1 MFYIIA
7 SIICSVLLG
16 LIFKFFPRYSINTL
30 QAVVFNY
37 ATCVLVAW
45 LSIGKFP
52 INAETIQLN
61 GFEACMIVGIFYI
74 TGFVAIGLSVQRL
87 GIATTSVLQKMSMIA
102 PILVAIFF
110 FHESASSLKIV
121 GILAAIFSIFL
132 IIHQSNQQNRVALP
146 QNRVALPLIGW
157 ATLLL
162 SMLAD
167 LGIFWINRIAPDAS
181 NDPRLIAT
189 LFGTAG
195 LLGFITVLV
204 LVIQGKTKIELKN
217 VLAGV
222 VLGVPNYGSIYFL
235 MSGLQTGMGGS
246 VVFPLTNVGVI
257 LLSSALA
264 FLVFKEH
271 LSLKNKLGILLAM
284 LAILLISFA

>member
-1 MFYIIA
+1 MLYIIA

-16 LIFKFFPRYSINTL
+16 LIFKSFPRYTINTL

-52 INAETIQLN
+52 INAETMQLK
-61 GFEACMIVGIFYI
+61 GFQACMLVGISYI

-102 PILVAIFF
+102 PVLVAIFF
-110 FHESASSLKIV
+110 FNESASFLKMV
-121 GILAAIFSIFL
+121 GIFAAIFAVFL
-132 IIHQSNQQNRVALP
+132 ITHQDNSKHGFALP
-146 QNRVALPLIGW
+146 FIGW

-167 LGIFWINRIAPDAS
+167 LGLFWINRIAPDAS

-195 LLGFITVLV
+195 LLGFVTILL
-204 LVIQGKTKIELKN
+204 LVIQRKMRIEFKN
-217 VLAGV
+217 ILAGIM
-222 VLGVPNYGSIYFL
+222 LGVPNYGSIYFL

-264 FLVFKEH
+264 FVVFKEH

-284 LAILLISFA
+284 AAILLISFA

>member
-1 MFYIIA
+1 MLYIIA

-16 LIFKFFPRYSINTL
+16 LIFKSFPRYHINTL

-37 ATCVLVAW
+37 ATCVLVAG

-52 INAETIQLN
+52 INAETMQLK
-61 GFEACMIVGIFYI
+61 GFQACMLVGISYI

-102 PILVAIFF
+102 PVLVAILFF
-110 FHESASSLKIV
+110 NESAGFLKMV
-121 GILAAIFSIFL
+121 GILAAIFAVFL
-132 IIHQSNQQNRVALP
+132 ITHQDNSKHNLT
-146 QNRVALPLIGW
+146 LPLIGW
-157 ATLLL
+157 ATLVL

-167 LGIFWINRIAPDAS
+167 LGVFWINRIAPDAS

-195 LLGFITVLV
+195 LLGFITILL
-204 LVIQGKTKIELKN
+204 LVIQRKMQIEFKN
-217 VLAGV
+217 ILAGV
-222 VLGVPNYGSIYFL
+222 ILGVPNYGSIYFL
-235 MSGLQTGMGGS
+235 MSGLQSGMGGS

-264 FLVFKEH
+264 FVVFKEP

>member
-16 LIFKFFPRYSINTL
+16 LIFKFFPSYSINTL

-61 GFEACMIVGIFYI
+61 GFEACMLVGIFYI

-132 IIHQSNQQNRVALP
+132 ITHQSNQKNSR
-146 QNRVALPLIGW
+146 ALPLIGW